1 MICNCILLLH
11 AHPPLGCSGIM
22 LSEGI
27 FGGTRRWV
35 FTYPCVL
42 SFTEQVQ
49 SRELSSSELTQRSL
63 LTFFLL
69 GILDWETE
77 PVVSGSAYGS
87 TLETMQILAE
97 IPRWYSPNKGKSFL
111 VLAKYLTLLKSTELF
126 SFFWRKCGF
135 YLWEGKDK
143 CGIQLVLK
151 NNNNLQKLWR

>member
-27 FGGTRRWV
+27 FGGTRRWI

-77 PVVSGSAYGS
+77 PVVSGSAHGS
-87 TLETMQILAE
+87 TLETMQTLVE
-97 IPRWYSPNKGKSFL
+97 IPRAAPLSPFPNTPRCPHIRLRSSFS
-111 VLAKYLTLLKSTELF
+111 YTLFLF
-126 SFFWRKCGF
+126 SSTRKTWCNSRIRWNTDITQMI
-135 YLWEGKDK
+135 LPK
-143 CGIQLVLK
+143 
-151 NNNNLQKLWR
+151 